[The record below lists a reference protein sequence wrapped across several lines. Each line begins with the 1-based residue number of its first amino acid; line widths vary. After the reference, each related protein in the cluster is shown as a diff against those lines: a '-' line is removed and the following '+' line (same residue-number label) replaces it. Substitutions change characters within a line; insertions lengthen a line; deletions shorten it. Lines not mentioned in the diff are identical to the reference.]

1 MACIIL
7 LTAMFSINKSS
18 VLAANEKS
26 IGQNGKAFGALL
38 KEASK
43 KVADVKVVKFKYYYR
58 PSPFVTNLYGVT
70 SVHSVVLLDFNKYT
84 AKMKSIVYYKDSNGN
99 SNRAKVICKK
109 DMQIDDCVFKF
120 EDEIKNNA
128 KLKKNLENVL
138 SGVVFYLF
146 DTSNY
151 HNVGDFIFY
160 PWQQGAYLYDAKYT
174 KKKMVT
180 SLILQ
185 NGLKMADRR
194 TLYTWIT
201 IMTFIGIG
209 LLKKMKRRR
218 CVGVSLCLNFSSKI
232 KQRRRVL

>member
-1 MACIIL
+1 MTCIIL

-26 IGQNGKAFGALL
+26 IGKNGKAFGALL

-99 SNRAKVICKK
+99 SNRAKIICKK

-120 EDEIKNNA
+120 
-128 KLKKNLENVL
+128 
-138 SGVVFYLF
+138 
-146 DTSNY
+146 DTSKY

-160 PWQQGAYLYDAKYT
+160 PWQRGAYLYDAKYT
-174 KKKMVT
+174 KKKNGYQSDFTEWIEDGGQTYSIYLDNDNDFYRYRFAQKYETTKMCRRFFMFE
-180 SLILQ
+180 LQ
-185 NGLKMADRR
+185 
-194 TLYTWIT
+194 
-201 IMTFIGIG
+201 
-209 LLKKMKRRR
+209 
-218 CVGVSLCLNFSSKI
+218 
-232 KQRRRVL
+232 

>member
-1 MACIIL
+1 MKKILCFSLACIVL
-7 LTAMFSINKSS
+7 LTTMFSINRSF

-26 IGQNGKAFGALL
+26 IGKNGKAFGALL

-128 KLKKNLENVL
+128 KLKKTLENVL
-138 SGVVFYLF
+138 SSMVFYLF
-146 DTSNY
+146 DTSKY

-160 PWQQGAYLYDAKYT
+160 PWQQGAYLHDAKYT
-174 KKKMVT
+174 KKKNGYQSDFTEWVEDGGQTYSIYLDNDNDFYRYRFAQKDETTKMCRRFFMFE
-180 SLILQ
+180 LQ
-185 NGLKMADRR
+185 
-194 TLYTWIT
+194 
-201 IMTFIGIG
+201 
-209 LLKKMKRRR
+209 
-218 CVGVSLCLNFSSKI
+218 
-232 KQRRRVL
+232 

>member
-58 PSPFVTNLYGVT
+58 PSTFVTNLYGVT

-109 DMQIDDCVFKF
+109 DMVMT
-120 EDEIKNNA
+120 
-128 KLKKNLENVL
+128 LNL
-138 SGVVFYLF
+138 
-146 DTSNY
+146 
-151 HNVGDFIFY
+151 
-160 PWQQGAYLYDAKYT
+160 LYQMT
-174 KKKMVT
+174 
-180 SLILQ
+180 IL
-185 NGLKMADRR
+185 L
-194 TLYTWIT
+194 
-201 IMTFIGIG
+201 
-209 LLKKMKRRR
+209 
-218 CVGVSLCLNFSSKI
+218 V
-232 KQRRRVL
+232 